1 MKLTT
6 KWIRAVFAV
15 LAVVLAVTT
24 VAVAF
29 GSLDAAPVM
38 LAKPEAAA
46 AQAKAMLDAVCAGD
60 FDAAD
65 DMLHGSPDLGA
76 GRTPKDAVGV
86 LLWDAFVE
94 SLDYEISGECYAD
107 SQGLAL
113 DVTITALEITSV
125 TETLAQ
131 RSEAMLPAYVEAAR
145 DVSQVYDENNNY
157 REDFVLGVLYDA
169 AQAALEED
177 ARYTTS
183 SVTLH
188 LTHQGGQ
195 WWIIPEQGLLKAIS
209 GGIAG

>member
-6 KWIRAVFAV
+6 KWMSAVFAALAIV
-15 LAVVLAVTT
+15 LAVMT
-24 VAVAF
+24 VVVAF
-29 GSLDAAPVM
+29 GSLHATPVM
-38 LAKPEAAA
+38 LSKTEAAA
-46 AQAKAMLDAVCAGD
+46 DQAKAMLDAVCQGD
-60 FDAAD
+60 FDTAD

-94 SLDYEISGECYAD
+94 SLDYEITGECYAD

-113 DVTITALEITSV
+113 DVTITSLELASV

-131 RSEAMLPAYVEAAR
+131 RSEAMLPSYVEAAR

-169 AQAALEED
+169 AEAALKED

-183 SVTLH
+183 SITLH
-188 LTHQGGQ
+188 LIYQQGQ
-195 WWIIPEQGLLKAIS
+195 WWIMPEQGLLKAIS
-209 GGIAG
+209 SGIAG